1 MVITFKKR
9 SLSHQNSHTRAH
21 HAAMAFS
28 AVAFVNGLGVEIR
41 GECAMKWIR
50 KSHTKSEAFR
60 YQTSQEL
67 TLDVEVIYL
76 EQVL

>member
-1 MVITFKKR
+1 
-9 SLSHQNSHTRAH
+9 
-21 HAAMAFS
+21 MAFS